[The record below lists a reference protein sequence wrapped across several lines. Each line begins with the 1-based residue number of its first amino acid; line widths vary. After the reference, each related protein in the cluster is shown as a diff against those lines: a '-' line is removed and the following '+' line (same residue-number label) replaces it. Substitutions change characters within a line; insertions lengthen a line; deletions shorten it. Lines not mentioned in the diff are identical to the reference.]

1 MVRSWLCGCA
11 AIALVACSPGGNEE
25 AAGPD
30 LAADTANPPQTDI
43 FVALMEFGDE
53 GLALRDL
60 RNVTNAPGYDNQPS
74 FIPGTQDF
82 YFVSENETGKTDI
95 WVFDLISNQS
105 RLFHDSPTV
114 SEYSPKAAPT
124 DYGVSYIQEN
134 EAGDVTRVHHAPDSG
149 GPGEAVVDFAPLG
162 YYAWLS
168 GDEKLGVFLRS
179 EPPALHLVDVESG
192 ETEAI
197 ADNIGRSFH
206 AVPSGNGLFFTAID
220 EDEIHQIMFFNLA
233 TNSVIEV
240 VGLPAGVQ
248 DFVVVFSDTG
258 DVDGLMAGSGSIL
271 MFNALESDTQEWQ
284 VVGDYADAGL
294 QNITRIAISDDH
306 AYIALV
312 GEIE

>member
-1 MVRSWLCGCA
+1 MVRSWLCGCV

-43 FVALMEFGDE
+43 FVASMAFGEE
-53 GLALRDL
+53 GLVLRDL
-60 RNVTNAPGYDNQPS
+60 LNVTDAPGYDNQPS
-74 FIPGTQDF
+74 FIPGTHEF

-95 WVFDLISNQS
+95 WVYDLVTNQS

-114 SEYSPKAAPT
+114 SEYSPKTAPA
-124 DYGVSYIQEN
+124 DYGVSFIQEN
-134 EAGDVTRVHHAPDSG
+134 EAGDVTRVHHAPEAG
-149 GPGEAVVDFAPLG
+149 GPGEPVVDFAPLG

-168 GDEKLGVFLRS
+168 GAEKLGVFLRS
-179 EPPALHLVDVESG
+179 EPPALHLVDVASG

-206 AVPSGNGLFFTAID
+206 GMPDGSGLFFTAID
-220 EDEIHQIMFFNLA
+220 EDEIHQIQYLDLE
-233 TNSVIEV
+233 TNNVIDV

-248 DFVVVFSDTG
+248 DFVVVFSNTG
-258 DVDGLMAGSGSIL
+258 DVDGLMAGNGSIL
-271 MFNALESDTQEWQ
+271 LFNALENDTPEWH
-284 VVGDYADAGL
+284 VVGDYADDGL